1 MILEKNLGARRKEG
15 AARPFRRNVSLKTVA
30 GGALP
35 CALGSA
41 IEHVHGAAVAC
52 LRRVSSE
59 YGARAEG
66 RLCGVEEADGAAVKE
81 RFVAEKLTA
90 MAGLRP
96 ALVNDKLRDEGYGV
110 LDGHYAMVE
119 QASGVPKAK
128 GEEAFEWLRQWI
140 EEVKANG
147 LVASLTEEFGVT
159 ENLLVRKRLSIL
171 KPAWAET

>member
-1 MILEKNLGARRKEG
+1 MVQPGS
-15 AARPFRRNVSLKTVA
+15 SLTSFEQLDTAGNTIITAK
-30 GGALP
+30 GGAYSLWLERNIQH
-35 CALGSA
+35 ATL
-41 IEHVHGAAVAC
+41 IQET
-52 LRRVSSE
+52 
-59 YGARAEG
+59 
-66 RLCGVEEADGAAVKE
+66 GAAVKE

-128 GEEAFEWLRQWI
+128 GEEAFEWLREWI

-159 ENLLVRKRLSIL
+159 ENLLVRKAFQPPSRLGERVGGSGL
-171 KPAWAET
+171 PWPLWLRKNAHAPFQQTWP

>member
-1 MILEKNLGARRKEG
+1 MVQPGS
-15 AARPFRRNVSLKTVA
+15 SLTSFEQLDTAGNTIITAK
-30 GGALP
+30 GGAYSLWLERNIQH
-35 CALGSA
+35 ATL
-41 IEHVHGAAVAC
+41 IQET
-52 LRRVSSE
+52 
-59 YGARAEG
+59 
-66 RLCGVEEADGAAVKE
+66 GAAVKE

-128 GEEAFEWLRQWI
+128 GEEAFEWLREWI

-147 LVASLTEEFGVT
+147 LVASLTKQSATPLSKPRWLSLG
-159 ENLLVRKRLSIL
+159 RKHQP
-171 KPAWAET
+171 KPRCVPCHQERTA

>member
-1 MILEKNLGARRKEG
+1 MVQPGS
-15 AARPFRRNVSLKTVA
+15 SLTSFEQLDTAGNTIITAK
-30 GGALP
+30 GGAYSLWLERNIQH
-35 CALGSA
+35 ATL
-41 IEHVHGAAVAC
+41 IQET
-52 LRRVSSE
+52 
-59 YGARAEG
+59 
-66 RLCGVEEADGAAVKE
+66 GAAVKE

-128 GEEAFEWLRQWI
+128 GEEAFAWLREWI

-171 KPAWAET
+171 EAGLGREWAGSGLPWPLWLRKNAHAPFQLTWP